1 MKNQKT
7 KNEKAKRKIGV
18 KLKAAL
24 LMLLVAVFSIS
35 GIICVNAATI
45 KDDGKYSL
53 VLQCNVM
60 SEGTIDGET
69 SKIVKFDVAD
79 GEDSVSI
86 AELTKGIVP
95 FDGEH
100 EFSHWSTDFSDTTK
114 ADDEIPIS
122 KFTSSGNVYLNDGTE
137 LEFNNGFRL
146 FGVFS
151 DKPLKGTGTY
161 YLNLD
166 AFGGTI
172 KDKSVYQITSKSDEF
187 KTVDLTKYEPERKG
201 CTFKGWDLNGKFV
214 NKITAANFADSDSV
228 TVTATYTANEG
239 FDDSKIHVT
248 LDANGGTIDGKESAK
263 YNYLGG
269 GNSGT
274 SMSLLPYVPTRSG
287 YTFNGWNSKKDGKGK
302 NCKYLY
308 WREWDKEN
316 WDNDRESE
324 FERDGLIT
332 EDSGYERY
340 LNLTLYATWTKD
352 ASSPDDTV
360 KVIESNDGIKG
371 SIEFADGIDSNY
383 KLVINNVDV
392 NKDLADKNVKFIAD
406 IKVLKDNEIVEI
418 SGTKMKIR
426 IALPEELKGYNTYSV
441 VYILNDEIK
450 ETIPATLQDGYIV
463 FETTHLSE
471 YGIIAT
477 NTNSTPGNSED
488 NSNKNADKK
497 TKAELDKSTSNA
509 TETKSTSPKTGSE
522 GMLILLLAILLISGG
537 TVTELLILSGKK
549 REKNRK

>member
-1 MKNQKT
+1 MKGKNQKV
-7 KNEKAKRKIGV
+7 KRKTGA
-18 KLKAAL
+18 KLKGAL
-24 LMLLVAVFSIS
+24 IMLLVAVFSIS
-35 GIICVNAATI
+35 GIVCVNAATI

-53 VLQCNVM
+53 VLLCSDM
-60 SEGTIDGET
+60 FGTIDGET
-69 SKIVKFDVAD
+69 SKIIKFDVAD

-100 EFSHWSTDFSDTTK
+100 EFSHWSTDFSDTSK

-122 KFTSSGNVYLNDGTE
+122 KFTCSGNVYLNDGTE
-137 LEFNNGFRL
+137 VEFNNGFRL
-146 FGVFS
+146 YGRFS
-151 DKPLKGTGTY
+151 EKPLKGTGTY

-187 KTVDLTKYEPERKG
+187 KTVDLSNYVPTRKG
-201 CTFKGWDLNGKFV
+201 CNFIGWDLNGKYV
-214 NKITAANFADSDSV
+214 NKITAADFADRDSV
-228 TVTATYTANEG
+228 TVIATYTTNEG

-248 LDANGGTIDGKESAK
+248 LDANGGTIDGKKSAK

-274 SMSLLPYVPTRSG
+274 SMSLLPYVPVRNG
-287 YTFNGWNSKKDGKGK
+287 YTFNGWNSKKDSSGK
-302 NCKYLY
+302 NYKYLY

-316 WDNDRESE
+316 WGNDDRESE

-352 ASSPDDTV
+352 ASTPDDTV

-371 SIEFADGIDSNY
+371 SIEFAEGVDSNY
-383 KLVINNVDV
+383 KLIINNVDV

-406 IKVLKDNEIVEI
+406 IKVLKDNEIVQI

-426 IALPEELKGYNTYSV
+426 IALPDELKGYDNYSV

-488 NSNKNADKK
+488 NSDKNGDKK
-497 TKAELDKSTSNA
+497 TKAKNGKSTSNA
-509 TETKSTSPKTGSE
+509 TDTKSTSPKTGNDD
-522 GMLILLLAILLISGG
+522 MLILLLAILLISGG

-549 REKNRK
+549 RKKSHK

>member
-1 MKNQKT
+1 MKGKKQKV
-7 KNEKAKRKIGV
+7 KRKTGA
-18 KLKAAL
+18 KLRGAL
-24 LMLLVAVFSIS
+24 IMLLVAVFSIS
-35 GIICVNAATI
+35 GIVCVNAATI

-53 VLQCNVM
+53 VLLCSDM
-60 SEGTIDGET
+60 FGTIDGET
-69 SKIVKFDVAD
+69 SKIIKFDVAD

-100 EFSHWSTDFSDTTK
+100 EFSHWSTDFSDTSK

-137 LEFNNGFRL
+137 VEFNNGFRL
-146 FGVFS
+146 YGRFS
-151 DKPLKGTGTY
+151 EKPLKGTGTY

-187 KTVDLTKYEPERKG
+187 KTVDLSNYVPTRKG
-201 CTFKGWDLNGKFV
+201 CNFIGWDLNGKYV
-214 NKITAANFADSDSV
+214 NKITAADFADRDSV
-228 TVTATYTANEG
+228 TVIATYTTNEG

-248 LDANGGTIDGKESAK
+248 LDANGGTIDGKKSAK

-274 SMSLLPYVPTRSG
+274 SMSLLPYVPVRNG
-287 YTFNGWNSKKDGKGK
+287 YTFNGWNSKKDSSGK
-302 NCKYLY
+302 NYKYLY

-316 WDNDRESE
+316 WGNDDRESE

-332 EDSGYERY
+332 EDGGYERY

-352 ASSPDDTV
+352 ASTPDDTV

-371 SIEFADGIDSNY
+371 SIEFAESVDSNY
-383 KLVINNVDV
+383 KLIINNVNV

-406 IKVLKDNEIVEI
+406 INVLKDNEIVQI

-441 VYILNDEIK
+441 VYILNNEIK

-488 NSNKNADKK
+488 NSDKSGDKK
-497 TKAELDKSTSNA
+497 TKAENDKSTSNA
-509 TETKSTSPKTGSE
+509 TDTKSTSPKTGSE

>member
-1 MKNQKT
+1 MKGKNQKV
-7 KNEKAKRKIGV
+7 KRKAV
-18 KLKAAL
+18 TKLRGAL
-24 LMLLVAVFSIS
+24 IMLLVAVFSIS

-69 SKIVKFDVAD
+69 SKIVRFDVAD

-100 EFSHWSTDFSDTTK
+100 EFSHWSTDFSDTSK

-122 KFTSSGNVYLNDGTE
+122 KFTSYGNVYLNDGTE
-137 LEFNNGFRL
+137 LEFKNGFSL
-146 FGVFS
+146 YGVFS
-151 DKPLKGTGTY
+151 EKPLKGTGTY

-172 KDKSVYQITSKSDEF
+172 EDKSVYQITSKSDEF
-187 KTVDLTKYEPERKG
+187 KTVDLSNYVPTRKG
-201 CTFKGWDLNGKFV
+201 CNFIGWDLNGKYV
-214 NKITAANFADSDSV
+214 NKITAADFADRDSV
-228 TVTATYTANEG
+228 TVIATYTTNEG

-248 LDANGGTIDGKESAK
+248 LDANGGTIDGKKSAK

-274 SMSLLPYVPTRSG
+274 SMSLLPYVPVRNG
-287 YTFNGWNSKKDGKGK
+287 YTFNGWNAKKDGSGK

-308 WREWDKEN
+308 WREWDKKN
-316 WDNDRESE
+316 WDNDDRESE

-352 ASSPDDTV
+352 ASTPDDTV

-371 SIEFADGIDSNY
+371 SIEFAEGVDSNY
-383 KLVINNVDV
+383 KLIINNVDV

-406 IKVLKDNEIVEI
+406 INVLKDNEIVQI

-441 VYILNDEIK
+441 VYILNNEIK

-471 YGIIAT
+471 YGIVATNT

-488 NSNKNADKK
+488 NSNKNGDKQ
-497 TKAELDKSTSNA
+497 TKADNDKSTSNA
-509 TETKSTSPKTGSE
+509 TDTKSTSPKTGNE
-522 GMLILLLAILLISGG
+522 GMFILLLAILLISGG

-549 REKNRK
+549 KEKSSK

>member
-1 MKNQKT
+1 MKGKNQKV
-7 KNEKAKRKIGV
+7 KRKTGG
-18 KLKAAL
+18 KLKGAL
-24 LMLLVAVFSIS
+24 IMLLVAVFSIS

-53 VLQCNVM
+53 VLQCNGM
-60 SEGTIDGET
+60 SFEGTIDGET
-69 SKIVKFDVAD
+69 SKIIKFDVAD
-79 GEDSVSI
+79 GEDTVSI

-100 EFSHWSTDFSDTTK
+100 EFSHWSTDFSDTSK

-122 KFTSSGNVYLNDGTE
+122 KFSRSGNVYLNNGTE
-137 LEFNNGFRL
+137 VEFNNGFFL
-146 FGVFS
+146 YGVFS

-187 KTVDLTKYEPERKG
+187 KTVDLTKYELERKG
-201 CTFKGWDLNGKFV
+201 CTFKGWDLNGKYV
-214 NKITAANFADSDSV
+214 NKITAADFADRDSV
-228 TVTATYTANEG
+228 TVTATYTTNEG

-248 LDANGGTIDGKESAK
+248 LDANGGTIDGKKSAK

-287 YTFNGWNSKKDGKGK
+287 YTFNGWNSKKDSSGK
-302 NCKYLY
+302 NYKYLY

-340 LNLTLYATWTKD
+340 LNLTLYATWTED
-352 ASSPDDTV
+352 ASTPDETV

-371 SIEFADGIDSNY
+371 SIEFAEGVDSTY
-383 KLVINNVDV
+383 KLIINNVDV

-406 IKVLKDNEIVEI
+406 INVLKDNDIVQI
-418 SGTKMKIR
+418 SGTKMKIK
-426 IALPEELKGYNTYSV
+426 IALPEELKGYDNYSV

-488 NSNKNADKK
+488 NSNKNGDKK
-497 TKAELDKSTSNA
+497 TKAENDKPTSNA
-509 TETKSTSPKTGSE
+509 TDTKSTSPKTGSE

>member
-1 MKNQKT
+1 MKDKNQKV
-7 KNEKAKRKIGV
+7 KRKTGA
-18 KLKAAL
+18 KLKGAL
-24 LMLLVAVFSIS
+24 VMLLVAVFSIS

-53 VLQCNVM
+53 VLQCSGM

-69 SKIVKFDVAD
+69 SKIIKFDVAD

-100 EFSHWSTDFSDTTK
+100 EFSHWSTDFSDTSK
-114 ADDEIPIS
+114 ADDEISIS
-122 KFTSSGNVYLNDGTE
+122 NFNSSGNVYLNDGTE
-137 LEFNNGFRL
+137 VEYNNGFQIY
-146 FGVFS
+146 GVFS

-166 AFGGTI
+166 AFGGTV
-172 KDKSVYQITSKSDEF
+172 KDKSVYQITSKSNEF

-201 CTFKGWDLNGKFV
+201 CTFKGWDLNGKYV
-214 NKITAANFADSDSV
+214 NTITAAEFAKKDSV
-228 TVTATYTANEG
+228 TVTATYVSNT
-239 FDDSKIHVT
+239 FDDNYISVT
-248 LDANGGTIDGKESAK
+248 LNANCGTIEGKESAK

-274 SMSLLPYVPTRSG
+274 SMSLLPYVPTRNG
-287 YTFNGWNSKKDGKGK
+287 YTFNGWNSKKDGTGK
-302 NCKYLY
+302 NYKYLY
-308 WREWDKEN
+308 WREWDKN
-316 WDNDRESE
+316 RDSE

-332 EDSGYERY
+332 EDGGYERY
-340 LNLTLYATWTKD
+340 HNRTLYATWTKD
-352 ASSPDDTV
+352 ASTPDDTV
-360 KVIESNDGIKG
+360 KVIESSDGIKG
-371 SIEFADGIDSNY
+371 SIEFADGIDSNC
-383 KLVINNVDV
+383 KLIINNVDV

-406 IKVLKDNEIVEI
+406 INVLKGNEIVHI

-426 IALPEELKGYNTYSV
+426 IALPEKLKGYNTYSV

-488 NSNKNADKK
+488 KSNKNADKK
-497 TKAELDKSTSNA
+497 TKAENDKSTSNA
-509 TETKSTSPKTGSE
+509 TGTKSTSPKTGSE

-549 REKNRK
+549 RVKNRK

>member
-1 MKNQKT
+1 MKGKNQKV
-7 KNEKAKRKIGV
+7 KRKTGA
-18 KLKAAL
+18 KLKGAL
-24 LMLLVAVFSIS
+24 IMLLVAVFSIS

-53 VLQCNVM
+53 VLECNAM

-69 SKIVKFDVAD
+69 SKIIKFDVAD

-100 EFSHWSTDFSDTTK
+100 EFSHWSTDFSDTSK

-122 KFTSSGNVYLNDGTE
+122 KFSRSGNVYLNNGTE
-137 LEFNNGFRL
+137 VEFNNGFRL

-166 AFGGTI
+166 AFGGTV

-187 KTVDLTKYEPERKG
+187 KTVDLTKYELERKG
-201 CTFKGWDLNGKFV
+201 CTFKGWDLNGKYV
-214 NKITAANFADSDSV
+214 NKITAADFADRDSV
-228 TVTATYTANEG
+228 TVTATYTTNEG

-248 LDANGGTIDGKESAK
+248 LDANGGTIDGKKSAK

-274 SMSLLPYVPTRSG
+274 SMSLLPYVPVRNG
-287 YTFNGWNSKKDGKGK
+287 YTFNGWNAKKDGSGK
-302 NCKYLY
+302 NYKYLY

-340 LNLTLYATWTKD
+340 LNLTLYATWTED
-352 ASSPDDTV
+352 ASTPDDTV

-371 SIEFADGIDSNY
+371 SIEFADGIDSTY
-383 KLVINNVDV
+383 KLIINNVNV

-441 VYILNDEIK
+441 VYILNNEIK

-488 NSNKNADKK
+488 NSNKNGDKK
-497 TKAELDKSTSNA
+497 TKAENDKSTSNA
-509 TETKSTSPKTGSE
+509 TDTKSTSPKTGNE
-522 GMLILLLAILLISGG
+522 DMLILLLAILLISGG

>member
-1 MKNQKT
+1 MKGKNQKV
-7 KNEKAKRKIGV
+7 KRKTGA
-18 KLKAAL
+18 KLKGAL
-24 LMLLVAVFSIS
+24 IMLLVAVFSIS

-53 VLQCNVM
+53 VLQC
-60 SEGTIDGET
+60 SGISGGTIDGEA
-69 SKIVKFDVAD
+69 SKIIKFDVAD

-100 EFSHWSTDFSDTTK
+100 EFSHWSTDFSDTSK

-122 KFTSSGNVYLNDGTE
+122 NFNSSGNVYLNDSTE
-137 LEFNNGFRL
+137 VEFNNGFFL
-146 FGVFS
+146 YGVFS

-166 AFGGTI
+166 AFGGTV
-172 KDKSVYQITSKSDEF
+172 KDKSVYQITSKSNEF

-201 CTFKGWDLNGKFV
+201 CTFKGWDLNGKYV
-214 NKITAANFADSDSV
+214 SSITAAEFAKKDSV
-228 TVTATYTANEG
+228 TVTATYVSNT
-239 FDDSKIHVT
+239 FDENYISVT
-248 LDANGGTIDGKESAK
+248 LNANGGTIEGKESAK

-287 YTFNGWNSKKDGKGK
+287 YTFNGWNSKKDSSGK
-302 NCKYLY
+302 NYKYLY
-308 WREWDKEN
+308 WREWDKN
-316 WDNDRESE
+316 RDSE

-332 EDSGYERY
+332 EDGGYERY
-340 LNLTLYATWTKD
+340 HNLTLYATWTKD
-352 ASSPDDTV
+352 ASTPDDTV

-371 SIEFADGIDSNY
+371 SIEFAYGIDSNC
-383 KLVINNVDV
+383 KLIINNVDV
-392 NKDLADKNVKFIAD
+392 NKNLADKNVKFIAD
-406 IKVLKDNEIVEI
+406 INVLKDNEIVQI
-418 SGTKMKIR
+418 NGTKMKIR
-426 IALPEELKGYNTYSV
+426 IALPEELKGYDNYSI

-477 NTNSTPGNSED
+477 NTNSTPGNLED
-488 NSNKNADKK
+488 NSNKNGDKK
-497 TKAELDKSTSNA
+497 TKADNDKSTSNA
-509 TETKSTSPKTGSE
+509 TDTKSTSPKTGNES
-522 GMLILLLAILLISGG
+522 MFILMLAILLISGG

>member
-1 MKNQKT
+1 MKDKNQKV
-7 KNEKAKRKIGV
+7 KRKTGA
-18 KLKAAL
+18 KLKGAL
-24 LMLLVAVFSIS
+24 VMLLVAVFSIS

-53 VLQCNVM
+53 VLQCGGM

-69 SKIVKFDVAD
+69 SKIIKFDVAD

-100 EFSHWSTDFSDTTK
+100 EFSHWSTDFSGTSK

-122 KFTSSGNVYLNDGTE
+122 KFSWSGNVYLNDGTE
-137 LEFNNGFRL
+137 VEYNNGFQIY
-146 FGVFS
+146 GVFS
-151 DKPLKGTGTY
+151 DKPLKGTDTY

-166 AFGGTI
+166 AFGGTV
-172 KDKSVYQITSKSDEF
+172 KDKSVYQITSKSNEF

-201 CTFKGWDLNGKFV
+201 CTFKGWDLNGKYV
-214 NKITAANFADSDSV
+214 NTITAAEFAKKDSV
-228 TVTATYTANEG
+228 TVTATYVSNT
-239 FDDSKIHVT
+239 FDEKYISVI
-248 LDANGGTIDGKESAK
+248 LNANGGTIEGKESAK

-274 SMSLLPYVPTRSG
+274 SMSLLPYVPTRNG

-308 WREWDKEN
+308 WREWDKER
-316 WDNDRESE
+316 DSE

-332 EDSGYERY
+332 EDGGYERY
-340 LNLTLYATWTKD
+340 HNLTLYATWTKD
-352 ASSPDDTV
+352 ASTPDDTV
-360 KVIESNDGIKG
+360 KVIESSDGIKG
-371 SIEFADGIDSNY
+371 SIEFADGIDSNC
-383 KLVINNVDV
+383 KLIINNVDV

-406 IKVLKDNEIVEI
+406 INVLKDNEIVQI

-477 NTNSTPGNSED
+477 NTNSTPGNSKD

-497 TKAELDKSTSNA
+497 TKAENDKSTSKA
-509 TETKSTSPKTGSE
+509 TGTKSTSPKTGSE
-522 GMLILLLAILLISGG
+522 GMLILLFAILLISGG

-549 REKNRK
+549 RVKNRK

>member
-1 MKNQKT
+1 MKGKNQKV
-7 KNEKAKRKIGV
+7 KRKTGA
-18 KLKAAL
+18 KLKGAL
-24 LMLLVAVFSIS
+24 IMLLVAVFSIS
-35 GIICVNAATI
+35 GIVCVNAATI

-53 VLQCNVM
+53 VLLCSDM
-60 SEGTIDGET
+60 FGTIDGEA
-69 SKIVKFDVAD
+69 SKIIKFDVAD

-100 EFSHWSTDFSDTTK
+100 EFSHWSTDFSDTSK

-122 KFTSSGNVYLNDGTE
+122 KFTCSGNVYLNDGTE
-137 LEFNNGFRL
+137 VEFNNGFRL
-146 FGVFS
+146 YGRFS
-151 DKPLKGTGTY
+151 EKPLKGTGTY

-187 KTVDLTKYEPERKG
+187 KTVDLSNYVPTRKG
-201 CTFKGWDLNGKFV
+201 CNFIGWDLNGKYV
-214 NKITAANFADSDSV
+214 NKITAADFADRDSV
-228 TVTATYTANEG
+228 TVIATYTTNEG

-248 LDANGGTIDGKESAK
+248 LDANGGTIDGKKSAK

-274 SMSLLPYVPTRSG
+274 SMSLLPYVPVRNG
-287 YTFNGWNSKKDGKGK
+287 YTFNGWNSKKDSSGK

-316 WDNDRESE
+316 WGNDDRESE

-352 ASSPDDTV
+352 ASTPDDTV

-371 SIEFADGIDSNY
+371 SIEFAEGIDSTY
-383 KLVINNVDV
+383 KLIINNVDV

-406 IKVLKDNEIVEI
+406 INVLKDNDIVQI

-426 IALPEELKGYNTYSV
+426 IALPEELKGYDNYNI
-441 VYILNDEIK
+441 VYILNNEIK
-450 ETIPATLQDGYIV
+450 ETIPATLQNGYIV

-471 YGIIAT
+471 YGIVAT

-488 NSNKNADKK
+488 NSNKNGNKK
-497 TKAELDKSTSNA
+497 TKAENGKSTSNA
-509 TETKSTSPKTGSE
+509 TETKSTSPKTGSD

>member
-1 MKNQKT
+1 MKGKNQKV
-7 KNEKAKRKIGV
+7 KRKTGA
-18 KLKAAL
+18 KLKGAL
-24 LMLLVAVFSIS
+24 IMLLVAVFSIS

-53 VLQCNVM
+53 VLQCGGW
-60 SEGTIDGET
+60 SEEGTIDGET

-100 EFSHWSTDFSDTTK
+100 EFSHWSTDFSDTSK

-137 LEFNNGFRL
+137 VEFNNGFRL
-146 FGVFS
+146 YGRFS
-151 DKPLKGTGTY
+151 EKPLKGTGTY

-187 KTVDLTKYEPERKG
+187 KTVDLSNYVPTRKG
-201 CTFKGWDLNGKFV
+201 CNFIGWDLNGKYV
-214 NKITAANFADSDSV
+214 NKITAADFADRDSV
-228 TVTATYTANEG
+228 TVIATYTTNEG

-287 YTFNGWNSKKDGKGK
+287 YTFNGWNSKKDSSGK
-302 NCKYLY
+302 NYKYLY

-316 WDNDRESE
+316 WGNDDRESE

-340 LNLTLYATWTKD
+340 RNLTLYASWTKD
-352 ASSPDDTV
+352 ASTPDDTV

-371 SIEFADGIDSNY
+371 SIEFAEGVDSNY
-383 KLVINNVDV
+383 KLIINNIDV

-406 IKVLKDNEIVEI
+406 INVLKDNEIVQI

-441 VYILNDEIK
+441 VYILNNEIK

-471 YGIIAT
+471 YGIVAT
-477 NTNSTPGNSED
+477 NTNLTPGNSED
-488 NSNKNADKK
+488 NSNKNGGKQ
-497 TKAELDKSTSNA
+497 TKAENDKSNSNA
-509 TETKSTSPKTGSE
+509 TDTKSTSPKTGSE
-522 GMLILLLAILLISGG
+522 GMFILLLAILLISGG

-549 REKNRK
+549 KEKNSK

>member
-1 MKNQKT
+1 MKGKKQKV
-7 KNEKAKRKIGV
+7 KRKTGA
-18 KLKAAL
+18 KLRGAL
-24 LMLLVAVFSIS
+24 IMLLVAVFSIS
-35 GIICVNAATI
+35 GIVCVNAATI

-53 VLQCNVM
+53 VLLCSDM
-60 SEGTIDGET
+60 FGTIDGET
-69 SKIVKFDVAD
+69 SKIIKFDVAD

-100 EFSHWSTDFSDTTK
+100 EFSHWSTDFSDTSK

-122 KFTSSGNVYLNDGTE
+122 KFTCSGNVYLNDGTE
-137 LEFNNGFRL
+137 VEFNNGFRL
-146 FGVFS
+146 YGRFS
-151 DKPLKGTGTY
+151 EKPLKGTGTY

-187 KTVDLTKYEPERKG
+187 KTVDLSNYVPTRKG
-201 CTFKGWDLNGKFV
+201 CNFIGWDLNGKYV
-214 NKITAANFADSDSV
+214 NKITAADFADRDSV
-228 TVTATYTANEG
+228 TVIATYTTNEG

-248 LDANGGTIDGKESAK
+248 LDANGGTIDGKKSAK

-274 SMSLLPYVPTRSG
+274 SMSLLPYVPVRNG
-287 YTFNGWNSKKDGKGK
+287 YTFNGWNSKKDSSGK
-302 NCKYLY
+302 NYKYLY

-316 WDNDRESE
+316 WGNDDRESE

-352 ASSPDDTV
+352 ASTPDDTV

-371 SIEFADGIDSNY
+371 SIEFADGIDSNC
-383 KLVINNVDV
+383 KLIINNVNV

-406 IKVLKDNEIVEI
+406 INVLKDNEIVQI
-418 SGTKMKIR
+418 NGTKMKIR
-426 IALPEELKGYNTYSV
+426 IALPEELKGYDNYSV

-488 NSNKNADKK
+488 NSNKNGNKK
-497 TKAELDKSTSNA
+497 TKAENGKSTSNA

>member
-1 MKNQKT
+1 MKGKNQKV
-7 KNEKAKRKIGV
+7 KRKTGA
-18 KLKAAL
+18 KLRGAL
-24 LMLLVAVFSIS
+24 IMLLVAVFSIS

-53 VLQCNVM
+53 VLQCGGI
-60 SEGTIDGET
+60 SGGTIDGET
-69 SKIVKFDVAD
+69 SKIIKFDVAD

-172 KDKSVYQITSKSDEF
+172 EDKSVYQIKSKSDEF

-214 NKITAANFADSDSV
+214 NKITAADFTDSDSV
-228 TVTATYTANEG
+228 TVTATYVSNI
-239 FDDSKIHVT
+239 FYDDEMSVT
-248 LDANGGTIDGKESAK
+248 LNANGGTINGEKSAQ

-274 SMSLLPYVPTRSG
+274 SMSLLPYVPVRNG
-287 YTFNGWNSKKDGKGK
+287 YTFNGWNAKKDGSGK
-302 NCKYLY
+302 NYKYLY
-308 WREWDKEN
+308 WREWDK
-316 WDNDRESE
+316 DRESE

-332 EDSGYERY
+332 NDNGYERY
-340 LNLTLYATWTKD
+340 RNLTLYATWTKD
-352 ASSPDDTV
+352 ASTPDDTV

-371 SIEFADGIDSNY
+371 SIEFADGIDSTY
-383 KLVINNVDV
+383 KLIINNVDV

-406 IKVLKDNEIVEI
+406 IKVLKDNEIVQI
-418 SGTKMKIR
+418 NGTKMKIR
-426 IALPEELKGYNTYSV
+426 IALPEELKGYDNYSV

-488 NSNKNADKK
+488 NSNKNDDKK
-497 TKAELDKSTSNA
+497 TKAENDKSTSNA
-509 TETKSTSPKTGSE
+509 TDTKSTSPKTGSE

>member
-1 MKNQKT
+1 MKGKNQKV
-7 KNEKAKRKIGV
+7 KRKTGA
-18 KLKAAL
+18 KLKGAL
-24 LMLLVAVFSIS
+24 IMLLVAVFSIS

-45 KDDGKYSL
+45 KNDGKYSL
-53 VLQCNVM
+53 VLQCGGI

-69 SKIVKFDVAD
+69 SKIIKFDVAD

-100 EFSHWSTDFSDTTK
+100 EFSHWSTDFSGTSK

-122 KFTSSGNVYLNDGTE
+122 KFNSSGNVYLNDGTE
-137 LEFNNGFRL
+137 VEFNNGFSL
-146 FGVFS
+146 YGVFS

-166 AFGGTI
+166 AFGGTV
-172 KDKSVYQITSKSDEF
+172 KDKSVYQITSKSNEF
-187 KTVDLTKYEPERKG
+187 KTVDLTKYEPKRKG
-201 CTFKGWDLNGKFV
+201 CTFKGWDLNGKYV
-214 NKITAANFADSDSV
+214 NTITAAEFAKKDSV
-228 TVTATYTANEG
+228 TVTATYVSNT
-239 FDDSKIHVT
+239 FDEKYISVI
-248 LDANGGTIDGKESAK
+248 LNANGGTIEGKESAK

-274 SMSLLPYVPTRSG
+274 SMSLLPYVPTRNG

-308 WREWDKEN
+308 WREWDKER
-316 WDNDRESE
+316 DSE

-332 EDSGYERY
+332 EDGGYERY
-340 LNLTLYATWTKD
+340 HNLTLYATWTKD
-352 ASSPDDTV
+352 ASTPDDTV
-360 KVIESNDGIKG
+360 KVIESNDGIKE
-371 SIEFADGIDSNY
+371 SIEFADGIDSNC
-383 KLVINNVDV
+383 KLIINNVDV

-406 IKVLKDNEIVEI
+406 INVLKDNEIVHI
-418 SGTKMKIR
+418 SGTKMKIK

-497 TKAELDKSTSNA
+497 TKAKNDKSTSNA
-509 TETKSTSPKTGSE
+509 TGTKSTSPKTGSE
-522 GMLILLLAILLISGG
+522 GMLILLFAILLISGG

-549 REKNRK
+549 RVKNRK

>member
-1 MKNQKT
+1 MKGKNQKV
-7 KNEKAKRKIGV
+7 KRKTGA
-18 KLKAAL
+18 KLKGAL
-24 LMLLVAVFSIS
+24 IMLLVAVFSIS

-53 VLQCNVM
+53 VLQCNGM
-60 SEGTIDGET
+60 SFEGTIDGET

-100 EFSHWSTDFSDTTK
+100 EFSHWSTDFSDTSK
-114 ADDEIPIS
+114 ADDKIPIS

-137 LEFNNGFRL
+137 VEFNNGFQL
-146 FGVFS
+146 YGVFS

-166 AFGGTI
+166 AFGGTV
-172 KDKSVYQITSKSDEF
+172 KDKSVYQITSKSNEF

-201 CTFKGWDLNGKFV
+201 CTFKGWDLNGKYV
-214 NKITAANFADSDSV
+214 NSITAAEFAEKDSV
-228 TVTATYTANEG
+228 TVTATYVSNTFNENYI
-239 FDDSKIHVT
+239 SVT
-248 LDANGGTIDGKESAK
+248 LNANGGTIDGKESAK

-308 WREWDKEN
+308 WREWDKER
-316 WDNDRESE
+316 DSK

-332 EDSGYERY
+332 EDGGYERY
-340 LNLTLYATWTKD
+340 HNLTLYATWTKD
-352 ASSPDDTV
+352 ASTPDDTV

-371 SIEFADGIDSNY
+371 SIEFADGIDSTY
-383 KLVINNVDV
+383 KLIINNVDV

-441 VYILNDEIK
+441 VYILNNEIK
-450 ETIPATLQDGYIV
+450 ETIPATLQNGYIV

-497 TKAELDKSTSNA
+497 TKAENDKSTSNA
-509 TETKSTSPKTGSE
+509 TDTKSTSPKTGSE

-549 REKNRK
+549 REKSRK

>member
-1 MKNQKT
+1 MKGKNQKV
-7 KNEKAKRKIGV
+7 KRKAV
-18 KLKAAL
+18 TKLRGAL
-24 LMLLVAVFSIS
+24 IMLLVAVFSIS

-53 VLQCNVM
+53 VLQCNAM

-69 SKIVKFDVAD
+69 AKIIKFDVAD

-100 EFSHWSTDFSDTTK
+100 EFSHWSTDFSGTSK

-122 KFTSSGNVYLNDGTE
+122 KFTSYGNVYLNDGTE
-137 LEFNNGFRL
+137 LEFKNGFSL
-146 FGVFS
+146 YGVFS

-172 KDKSVYQITSKSDEF
+172 KDKSVYQITSKSSEF
-187 KTVDLTKYEPERKG
+187 KTVDLSNYVPTRKG
-201 CTFKGWDLNGKFV
+201 CNFIGWDLNGKYV
-214 NKITAANFADSDSV
+214 NKITAADFADRDSV
-228 TVTATYTANEG
+228 TVIATYTTNEG

-248 LDANGGTIDGKESAK
+248 LDANGGTIDGKKSAK

-274 SMSLLPYVPTRSG
+274 SMSLLPYVPVRNG
-287 YTFNGWNSKKDGKGK
+287 YTFNGWNAKKDGSGK

-308 WREWDKEN
+308 WREWDKKN
-316 WDNDRESE
+316 WDNDDRESE

-332 EDSGYERY
+332 EDGGYERY

-352 ASSPDDTV
+352 ASTPDDTV

-371 SIEFADGIDSNY
+371 SIEFAEGVDSNY
-383 KLVINNVDV
+383 KLIINNVDV

-406 IKVLKDNEIVEI
+406 INVLKDNEIVQI

-441 VYILNDEIK
+441 VYILNNEIK

-471 YGIIAT
+471 YGIVAT
-477 NTNSTPGNSED
+477 NTDLTPGNSED
-488 NSNKNADKK
+488 NSNKNGDKQ
-497 TKAELDKSTSNA
+497 TKADNDKSTSNA
-509 TETKSTSPKTGSE
+509 TETKSTSPKTGNES
-522 GMLILLLAILLISGG
+522 MFILLLAILLISGG

-549 REKNRK
+549 KEKNSK

>member
-1 MKNQKT
+1 MKGKNQKV
-7 KNEKAKRKIGV
+7 KRKAV
-18 KLKAAL
+18 TKLRGAL
-24 LMLLVAVFSIS
+24 IMLLVAVFSIS

-69 SKIVKFDVAD
+69 AKIVKFDVAD

-100 EFSHWSTDFSDTTK
+100 EFSHWSTDFSDTSK

-122 KFTSSGNVYLNDGTE
+122 KFTSYGNVYLNDGTE
-137 LEFNNGFRL
+137 LEFKNGFSL
-146 FGVFS
+146 YGVFS

-187 KTVDLTKYEPERKG
+187 KTVDLSNYVPTRKG
-201 CTFKGWDLNGKFV
+201 CNFIGWDLNGKYV
-214 NKITAANFADSDSV
+214 NKITAADFADRDSV
-228 TVTATYTANEG
+228 TVTATYTTNEG

-248 LDANGGTIDGKESAK
+248 LDANGGTIDGKKSAK

-274 SMSLLPYVPTRSG
+274 SMSLLPYVPVRNG
-287 YTFNGWNSKKDGKGK
+287 YTFNGWNAKKDGSGK

-308 WREWDKEN
+308 WREWDKKN
-316 WDNDRESE
+316 WDNDDRESE

-352 ASSPDDTV
+352 ASTPDDTV

-371 SIEFADGIDSNY
+371 SIEFAEGVDSNY
-383 KLVINNVDV
+383 KLIINNVDV

-418 SGTKMKIR
+418 NGTKMKIR

-441 VYILNDEIK
+441 VYILNNEIK

-471 YGIIAT
+471 YGIVAT
-477 NTNSTPGNSED
+477 NTNLTPGNSED
-488 NSNKNADKK
+488 NSNKNGDKQ
-497 TKAELDKSTSNA
+497 TKADNGKSTSNA
-509 TETKSTSPKTGSE
+509 TDTKSTSPKTGNES
-522 GMLILLLAILLISGG
+522 MFILLLAILLISGG

-549 REKNRK
+549 REKSRK

>member
-1 MKNQKT
+1 MKGKKQKV
-7 KNEKAKRKIGV
+7 KRKTGA
-18 KLKAAL
+18 KLRGAL
-24 LMLLVAVFSIS
+24 IMLLVAVFSIS
-35 GIICVNAATI
+35 GIICVNAATV

-53 VLQCNVM
+53 VLQCNGM

-100 EFSHWSTDFSDTTK
+100 EFSHWSIHFSDTSK

-137 LEFNNGFRL
+137 LEFNNGYRIY
-146 FGVFS
+146 GVFS

-187 KTVDLTKYEPERKG
+187 KTVDLTKYEPERKD
-201 CTFKGWDLNGKFV
+201 CTFKGWDLNGKYV
-214 NKITAANFADSDSV
+214 NKITAADFADRDSV
-228 TVTATYTANEG
+228 TVTATYTTNEG
-239 FDDSKIHVT
+239 FDDSQIHVT
-248 LDANGGTIDGKESAK
+248 LDANGGTIDGKKSAK

-287 YTFNGWNSKKDGKGK
+287 YTFNGWNAKKDGSGK
-302 NCKYLY
+302 NYKYLY
-308 WREWDKEN
+308 WREWDKN
-316 WDNDRESE
+316 RESE

-332 EDSGYERY
+332 EGSGYERY
-340 LNLTLYATWTKD
+340 RNLTLYATWTKD
-352 ASSPDDTV
+352 ASTPDDTV

-371 SIEFADGIDSNY
+371 SIEFAEGVDSNY
-383 KLVINNVDV
+383 KLIINNVDV

-406 IKVLKDNEIVEI
+406 INVLKDNEIVQI

-441 VYILNDEIK
+441 VYILNNEIK

-471 YGIIAT
+471 YGIVAT

-488 NSNKNADKK
+488 NSNKNGDKQ
-497 TKAELDKSTSNA
+497 TKADNDKSISNA
-509 TETKSTSPKTGSE
+509 TDTKSTSPKTGNES
-522 GMLILLLAILLISGG
+522 MFILLLAILLISGG

-549 REKNRK
+549 KEKNSK

>member
-1 MKNQKT
+1 MKGKKQKV
-7 KNEKAKRKIGV
+7 KRKTGA
-18 KLKAAL
+18 KLRGAL
-24 LMLLVAVFSIS
+24 IMLLVAVFSIS
-35 GIICVNAATI
+35 GIVCVNAATI

-53 VLQCNVM
+53 VLLCSDM
-60 SEGTIDGET
+60 FGTIDGET
-69 SKIVKFDVAD
+69 SKIIKFDVAD

-100 EFSHWSTDFSDTTK
+100 EFSHWSTDFSDTSK

-137 LEFNNGFRL
+137 VEFNNGFRL
-146 FGVFS
+146 YGRFS
-151 DKPLKGTGTY
+151 EKPLKGTGTY

-187 KTVDLTKYEPERKG
+187 KTVDLSNYVPTRKG
-201 CTFKGWDLNGKFV
+201 CNFIGWDLNGKYV
-214 NKITAANFADSDSV
+214 NKITAADFADRDSV
-228 TVTATYTANEG
+228 TVIATYTTNEG

-248 LDANGGTIDGKESAK
+248 LDANGGTIDGKKSAK

-274 SMSLLPYVPTRSG
+274 SMSLLPYVPVRNG
-287 YTFNGWNSKKDGKGK
+287 YTFNGWNSKKDSSGK
-302 NCKYLY
+302 NYKYLY

-316 WDNDRESE
+316 WGNDDRESE

-332 EDSGYERY
+332 EDGGYERY

-352 ASSPDDTV
+352 ASTPDDTV

-371 SIEFADGIDSNY
+371 SIEFAESVDSNY
-383 KLVINNVDV
+383 KLIINNVDV

-406 IKVLKDNEIVEI
+406 IKVLKDNEIVQI

-426 IALPEELKGYNTYSV
+426 IALPEELKGYDNYSV
-441 VYILNDEIK
+441 VYILNNEIK

-477 NTNSTPGNSED
+477 NTNSTPGNLED
-488 NSNKNADKK
+488 NSNKNGGKQ
-497 TKAELDKSTSNA
+497 TKADNDKSTSNA
-509 TETKSTSPKTGSE
+509 TDTKSTSPKTGSE

-549 REKNRK
+549 RGKNRK

>member
-1 MKNQKT
+1 MKGKKQKV
-7 KNEKAKRKIGV
+7 KRKTGA
-18 KLKAAL
+18 KLRGAL
-24 LMLLVAVFSIS
+24 IMLLVAVFSIS
-35 GIICVNAATI
+35 GIVCVNAATI

-53 VLQCNVM
+53 VLLCSDM
-60 SEGTIDGET
+60 FGTIDGET

-100 EFSHWSTDFSDTTK
+100 EFSHWSTDFSDTSK

-137 LEFNNGFRL
+137 VEFNNGFRL
-146 FGVFS
+146 YGRFS
-151 DKPLKGTGTY
+151 EKPLKGTGTY

-187 KTVDLTKYEPERKG
+187 KTVDLSNYVPTRKG
-201 CTFKGWDLNGKFV
+201 CNFIGWDLNGKYV
-214 NKITAANFADSDSV
+214 NKITAADFADRDSV
-228 TVTATYTANEG
+228 TVIATYTTNEG

-248 LDANGGTIDGKESAK
+248 LDANGGTIDGKKSAK

-274 SMSLLPYVPTRSG
+274 SMSLLPYVPVRNG
-287 YTFNGWNSKKDGKGK
+287 YTFNGWNSKKDSSGK
-302 NCKYLY
+302 NYKYLY

-316 WDNDRESE
+316 WGNDDRESE

-332 EDSGYERY
+332 EDGGYERY

-352 ASSPDDTV
+352 ASTPDDTV

-371 SIEFADGIDSNY
+371 SIEFAEGVDSNY
-383 KLVINNVDV
+383 KLIINNVDV

-406 IKVLKDNEIVEI
+406 INVLKDNDIVQI

-426 IALPEELKGYNTYSV
+426 IALPDELKGYDNYSV

-497 TKAELDKSTSNA
+497 TKAKNDKSTSNA
-509 TETKSTSPKTGSE
+509 TDTKSTSPKTGNDD
-522 GMLILLLAILLISGG
+522 MLILLLAILLISGG

-549 REKNRK
+549 RGKNRK

>member
-1 MKNQKT
+1 MKGKNQKV
-7 KNEKAKRKIGV
+7 KRKAV
-18 KLKAAL
+18 TKLRGAL
-24 LMLLVAVFSIS
+24 IMLLVAVFSIS

-53 VLQCNVM
+53 VLECNAM
-60 SEGTIDGET
+60 SEGTIDGDT
-69 SKIVKFDVAD
+69 AKIVKFDVAD

-100 EFSHWSTDFSDTTK
+100 EFSHWSTDFSDTSK

-122 KFTSSGNVYLNDGTE
+122 NFTSSGNLYLNDGTE
-137 LEFNNGFRL
+137 VKFNNGFFL
-146 FGVFS
+146 YGVFS

-166 AFGGTI
+166 AFGGTV
-172 KDKSVYQITSKSDEF
+172 KDKSVYQITSKSNEF

-201 CTFKGWDLNGKFV
+201 CTFKGWDLNGKYV
-214 NKITAANFADSDSV
+214 NKITAADFADRDSV
-228 TVTATYTANEG
+228 TVIATYTTNEG

-248 LDANGGTIDGKESAK
+248 LDANGGTIDGKKSAK

-274 SMSLLPYVPTRSG
+274 SMSLLPYVPVRNG
-287 YTFNGWNSKKDGKGK
+287 YTFNGWNAKKDGSSK

-316 WDNDRESE
+316 WGNDRESE

-352 ASSPDDTV
+352 ASTPDDTV

-371 SIEFADGIDSNY
+371 SIEFAEGVDSNY
-383 KLVINNVDV
+383 KLIINNVDV

-406 IKVLKDNEIVEI
+406 INVLKDNEIVQI

-441 VYILNDEIK
+441 VYILNNEIK

-471 YGIIAT
+471 YGIVAT

-488 NSNKNADKK
+488 NSNKNGDKQ
-497 TKAELDKSTSNA
+497 TKADNDKSTSNP
-509 TETKSTSPKTGSE
+509 TDTKSTSPKTGNE
-522 GMLILLLAILLISGG
+522 GMFILLLAILLISGG

-549 REKNRK
+549 KEKNSK

>member
-1 MKNQKT
+1 MKGKNQKV
-7 KNEKAKRKIGV
+7 KRKTGA
-18 KLKAAL
+18 KLKGAL
-24 LMLLVAVFSIS
+24 IMLLVAVFSIS
-35 GIICVNAATI
+35 GIVCVNAATI

-53 VLQCNVM
+53 VLLCSDM
-60 SEGTIDGET
+60 FGTIDGET
-69 SKIVKFDVAD
+69 TKIIKFDVAD

-100 EFSHWSTDFSDTTK
+100 EFSHWSTDFSDTSK

-122 KFTSSGNVYLNDGTE
+122 KFTCSGNVYLNDGTE
-137 LEFNNGFRL
+137 VEFNNGFRL
-146 FGVFS
+146 YGRFS
-151 DKPLKGTGTY
+151 EKPLKGTGTY

-187 KTVDLTKYEPERKG
+187 KTVDLSNYVPTRKG
-201 CTFKGWDLNGKFV
+201 CNFIGWDLNGKYV
-214 NKITAANFADSDSV
+214 NKITAADFADRDSV
-228 TVTATYTANEG
+228 TVIATYTTNEG

-248 LDANGGTIDGKESAK
+248 LDANGGTIDGKKSAK

-274 SMSLLPYVPTRSG
+274 SMSLLPYVPVRNG
-287 YTFNGWNSKKDGKGK
+287 YTFNGWNSKKDSSGK
-302 NCKYLY
+302 NYKYLY

-316 WDNDRESE
+316 WGNDDRESE

-352 ASSPDDTV
+352 ASTPDDTV

-371 SIEFADGIDSNY
+371 SIEFAEGVDSNY
-383 KLVINNVDV
+383 KLIINNVDV

-406 IKVLKDNEIVEI
+406 INVLKDNEIVQI

-471 YGIIAT
+471 YGIVAT

-488 NSNKNADKK
+488 NSNKNGNKK
-497 TKAELDKSTSNA
+497 TKAENGKSTSNA
-509 TETKSTSPKTGSE
+509 TETKSTSPKTGSD

-537 TVTELLILSGKK
+537 TVTELLILSGKR

>member
-1 MKNQKT
+1 MKG
-7 KNEKAKRKIGV
+7 KNKKVKRKTGA
-18 KLKAAL
+18 KLKGAL
-24 LMLLVAVFSIS
+24 IMLLVAVFSIS

-53 VLQCNVM
+53 VLQCGGI

-69 SKIVKFDVAD
+69 SKIIKFDVAD

-100 EFSHWSTDFSDTTK
+100 EFSHWSTDFSDTSK

-122 KFTSSGNVYLNDGTE
+122 KFNSSGNVYLNDGTE
-137 LEFNNGFRL
+137 VEFNNGFSL
-146 FGVFS
+146 YGVFS

-166 AFGGTI
+166 AFGGTV
-172 KDKSVYQITSKSDEF
+172 KDKSVYQITSKSNEF

-201 CTFKGWDLNGKFV
+201 CTFKGWDLNGKYV
-214 NKITAANFADSDSV
+214 SSITAAEFAEKDSV
-228 TVTATYTANEG
+228 TVTATYVSNT
-239 FDDSKIHVT
+239 FDEKYISVI
-248 LDANGGTIDGKESAK
+248 LNANGGTIEGKESAK

-274 SMSLLPYVPTRSG
+274 TMSLLPYVPTRNG

-308 WREWDKEN
+308 WREWDK
-316 WDNDRESE
+316 DRNSE

-332 EDSGYERY
+332 EDGGYERY
-340 LNLTLYATWTKD
+340 HNLTLYATWTKD
-352 ASSPDDTV
+352 ASTPDDTV

-371 SIEFADGIDSNY
+371 SIEFADGIDSTY
-383 KLVINNVDV
+383 KLIINNVDV

-426 IALPEELKGYNTYSV
+426 IALPEELKDYNTYSI

-471 YGIIAT
+471 YGIVAT
-477 NTNSTPGNSED
+477 NTGLTPGNLED
-488 NSNKNADKK
+488 NSNKNGDKK
-497 TKAELDKSTSNA
+497 TKADNNKSTSNS
-509 TETKSTSPKTGSE
+509 TETKSTSPKTGNES
-522 GMLILLLAILLISGG
+522 MFILLLAILLISGG

-549 REKNRK
+549 KEKNSK

>member
-1 MKNQKT
+1 MKGKNQKV
-7 KNEKAKRKIGV
+7 KRKTGA
-18 KLKAAL
+18 KLKGAL
-24 LMLLVAVFSIS
+24 IMLLVAVFSIS

-53 VLQCNVM
+53 VLECNAM

-69 SKIVKFDVAD
+69 SKIIKFDVAD

-100 EFSHWSTDFSDTTK
+100 EFSHWSTDFSDTSK

-122 KFTSSGNVYLNDGTE
+122 KFSRSGNVYLNNGTE
-137 LEFNNGFRL
+137 VEFKNGFFL
-146 FGVFS
+146 YGVFS

-166 AFGGTI
+166 AFGGTV
-172 KDKSVYQITSKSDEF
+172 KDKSVYQITSKSNEF

-201 CTFKGWDLNGKFV
+201 FTFKGWDLNGKYV
-214 NKITAANFADSDSV
+214 NKITAADFADRDSV
-228 TVTATYTANEG
+228 TVTATYTTNEG

-248 LDANGGTIDGKESAK
+248 LDANGGTIDGKKSAK

-287 YTFNGWNSKKDGKGK
+287 YTFNGWNSKKDSSGK
-302 NCKYLY
+302 NYKYLY

-352 ASSPDDTV
+352 ASTPDDTV

-371 SIEFADGIDSNY
+371 SIEFADSIDSTY
-383 KLVINNVDV
+383 KLIINNVNV

-406 IKVLKDNEIVEI
+406 IKVLKDNEIVQI

-441 VYILNDEIK
+441 VYILNDKIK

-497 TKAELDKSTSNA
+497 TKSENDKSTSNA
-509 TETKSTSPKTGSE
+509 TDTKSTSPKTGNE

>member
-1 MKNQKT
+1 MKDKNQKV
-7 KNEKAKRKIGV
+7 KRKTGA
-18 KLKAAL
+18 KLKGAL
-24 LMLLVAVFSIS
+24 VMLLVAVFSIS

-53 VLQCNVM
+53 VLQCSGM

-69 SKIVKFDVAD
+69 SKIIKFDVAD

-100 EFSHWSTDFSDTTK
+100 EFSHWSTDFSDTSK
-114 ADDEIPIS
+114 ADDEISIS
-122 KFTSSGNVYLNDGTE
+122 NFNSSGNVYLNDGTE
-137 LEFNNGFRL
+137 VEYNNGFQIY
-146 FGVFS
+146 GVFS

-166 AFGGTI
+166 AFGGTV
-172 KDKSVYQITSKSDEF
+172 KDKSVYQITSKSNEF

-201 CTFKGWDLNGKFV
+201 CTFKGWDLNGKYV
-214 NKITAANFADSDSV
+214 NTITAAEFAKKDSV
-228 TVTATYTANEG
+228 TVTATYVSNT
-239 FDDSKIHVT
+239 FDDNYISVT
-248 LDANGGTIDGKESAK
+248 LNANCGTIEGKESAK

-274 SMSLLPYVPTRSG
+274 SMSLLPYVPTRNG
-287 YTFNGWNSKKDGKGK
+287 YTFNGWNSKKDGTGK
-302 NCKYLY
+302 NYKYLY
-308 WREWDKEN
+308 WREWDKN
-316 WDNDRESE
+316 RDSE

-332 EDSGYERY
+332 EDGGYERY
-340 LNLTLYATWTKD
+340 HNLTLYATWTKD
-352 ASSPDDTV
+352 ASTPDDTV
-360 KVIESNDGIKG
+360 KVIESSDGIKG
-371 SIEFADGIDSNY
+371 SIEFADGIDSNC
-383 KLVINNVDV
+383 KLIINNVDV

-406 IKVLKDNEIVEI
+406 INVLKGNEIVHI

-426 IALPEELKGYNTYSV
+426 IALPEKLKGYNTYSV

-488 NSNKNADKK
+488 KSNKNADKK
-497 TKAELDKSTSNA
+497 TKAENDKSTSNA
-509 TETKSTSPKTGSE
+509 TGTKSTSPKTGSE

-549 REKNRK
+549 RVKNRK

>member
-1 MKNQKT
+1 MKGKNQKV
-7 KNEKAKRKIGV
+7 KRKTGA
-18 KLKAAL
+18 KLKGAL
-24 LMLLVAVFSIS
+24 IMLLVAVFSIS

-53 VLQCNVM
+53 VLECNAM

-69 SKIVKFDVAD
+69 SKIIKFDVAD

-100 EFSHWSTDFSDTTK
+100 EFSHWSTDFSDTSK

-122 KFTSSGNVYLNDGTE
+122 KFSRSGNVYLNNGTE
-137 LEFNNGFRL
+137 VEFKNGFFL
-146 FGVFS
+146 YGVFS

-166 AFGGTI
+166 AFGGTV
-172 KDKSVYQITSKSDEF
+172 KDKSVYQITSKSNEF

-201 CTFKGWDLNGKFV
+201 CTFKGWDLNGKYV
-214 NKITAANFADSDSV
+214 NKITAADFADRDSV
-228 TVTATYTANEG
+228 TVIATYTANEG

-248 LDANGGTIDGKESAK
+248 LDANGGTIDGKKSAK

-287 YTFNGWNSKKDGKGK
+287 YTFNGWNAKKDGSGK
-302 NCKYLY
+302 NYKYLY

-352 ASSPDDTV
+352 ASTPDDTV

-383 KLVINNVDV
+383 KLIINNVDV

-426 IALPEELKGYNTYSV
+426 IALPEELKGYDNYNI

-450 ETIPATLQDGYIV
+450 ETIPATLQDGYII

-471 YGIIAT
+471 YGIVAT

-488 NSNKNADKK
+488 NSNKNSDKK
-497 TKAELDKSTSNA
+497 TKAENDKSTSNA
-509 TETKSTSPKTGSE
+509 TDTKSTSPKTGSE
-522 GMLILLLAILLISGG
+522 GMFILLLAILLISGG

>member
-1 MKNQKT
+1 MKDKNQKV
-7 KNEKAKRKIGV
+7 KRKTGA
-18 KLKAAL
+18 KLKGAL
-24 LMLLVAVFSIS
+24 IMLLVAVFSIS

-53 VLQCNVM
+53 VLQCSGI

-69 SKIVKFDVAD
+69 SKIIKFDVAD

-100 EFSHWSTDFSDTTK
+100 EFSHWSTDFFDTSK

-122 KFTSSGNVYLNDGTE
+122 KFNSSGNVYLNDGTE
-137 LEFNNGFRL
+137 VEYNNGFQIY
-146 FGVFS
+146 GVFS
-151 DKPLKGTGTY
+151 DKPLKGKGTY

-166 AFGGTI
+166 AFGGTV
-172 KDKSVYQITSKSDEF
+172 KDKSVYQITSKSNEF
-187 KTVDLTKYEPERKG
+187 KTIDLTKYEPERKG
-201 CTFKGWDLNGKFV
+201 CTFKGWDLNGKYV
-214 NKITAANFADSDSV
+214 NTITAAEFAKKDSV
-228 TVTATYTANEG
+228 TVTATYVSNT
-239 FDDSKIHVT
+239 FDEKYISVI
-248 LDANGGTIDGKESAK
+248 LNANGGTIEGKESAK

-287 YTFNGWNSKKDGKGK
+287 YTFNGWSSKKDGTGK
-302 NCKYLY
+302 NYKYLY
-308 WREWDKEN
+308 WREWDK
-316 WDNDRESE
+316 DRDSE

-340 LNLTLYATWTKD
+340 HNLTLYATWTKD
-352 ASSPDDTV
+352 ASTPDDTV

-371 SIEFADGIDSNY
+371 SIEFADGIDSNC
-383 KLVINNVDV
+383 KLIINNVDV

-406 IKVLKDNEIVEI
+406 INVLKDNEIVHI

-450 ETIPATLQDGYIV
+450 ETIPATLQDEYIV

-497 TKAELDKSTSNA
+497 TKAENDKSTSKA
-509 TETKSTSPKTGSE
+509 TGTKSTSPKTGSE
-522 GMLILLLAILLISGG
+522 GMLILLFAILLISGG

-549 REKNRK
+549 RVKNRK

>member
-53 VLQCNVM
+53 VLQCGGW
-60 SEGTIDGET
+60 SGTIDGET
-69 SKIVKFDVAD
+69 AKIVKFDVAD

-100 EFSHWSTDFSDTTK
+100 EFSHWSSDFSDTSK

-137 LEFNNGFRL
+137 VEFNNGFRL
-146 FGVFS
+146 YGRFS
-151 DKPLKGTGTY
+151 EKPLKGTGTY

-187 KTVDLTKYEPERKG
+187 KTVDLSNYVPTREG
-201 CTFKGWDLNGKFV
+201 CNFIGWELNGKFV
-214 NKITAANFADSDSV
+214 NKITAADFADRDSV
-228 TVTATYTANEG
+228 TVTATYTTNEG

-248 LDANGGTIDGKESAK
+248 LDANGGTIDGKKSAK

-274 SMSLLPYVPTRSG
+274 SMSLLPYVPVRNG
-287 YTFNGWNSKKDGKGK
+287 YTFNGWNAKKDGSGKINYKG
-302 NCKYLY
+302 LY
-308 WREWDKEN
+308 WRQWDKD
-316 WDNDRESE
+316 WDEE
-324 FERDGLIT
+324 FERDILINT
-332 EDSGYERY
+332 NGYERY
-340 LNLTLYATWTKD
+340 LNATLYASWTKD
-352 ASSPDDTV
+352 ASTPDDTV
-360 KVIESNDGIKG
+360 KVIESNDGVKG
-371 SIEFADGIDSNY
+371 SIEFAEGVDSNY
-383 KLVINNVDV
+383 KLMINKVDV

-406 IKVLKDNEIVEI
+406 INVLKDNEIVQI

-441 VYILNDEIK
+441 VYILNNEIK

-471 YGIIAT
+471 YGIVAT
-477 NTNSTPGNSED
+477 NTGLTPGNSED
-488 NSNKNADKK
+488 NSNKNGGKQ
-497 TKAELDKSTSNA
+497 TKADNGKSTSNA
-509 TETKSTSPKTGSE
+509 TETKSTSPKTGNE
-522 GMLILLLAILLISGG
+522 GMFILLLAILLISGG

-549 REKNRK
+549 KEKNSK

>member
-1 MKNQKT
+1 MKGKNQKV
-7 KNEKAKRKIGV
+7 KRKTGA
-18 KLKAAL
+18 KLKGAL
-24 LMLLVAVFSIS
+24 IMLLVAVFSIS
-35 GIICVNAATI
+35 GIVCVNASTI

-53 VLQCNVM
+53 VLLCSDM
-60 SEGTIDGET
+60 FGTIDGET
-69 SKIVKFDVAD
+69 SKIIKFDVAD

-100 EFSHWSTDFSDTTK
+100 EFSHWSTDFSDTSK

-137 LEFNNGFRL
+137 VEFNNGFRL
-146 FGVFS
+146 YGRFS
-151 DKPLKGTGTY
+151 EKPLKGTGTY

-172 KDKSVYQITSKSDEF
+172 KDKSVYQITNKSDEF
-187 KTVDLTKYEPERKG
+187 KTVDLSNYVPTRKG
-201 CTFKGWDLNGKFV
+201 CNFIGWDLNGKYV
-214 NKITAANFADSDSV
+214 NKITAADFADRDSV
-228 TVTATYTANEG
+228 TVIATYTTNEG

-248 LDANGGTIDGKESAK
+248 LDANGGTIDGKKSAK

-274 SMSLLPYVPTRSG
+274 SMSLLPYVPVRNG
-287 YTFNGWNSKKDGKGK
+287 YTFNGWNSKKDSSGK
-302 NCKYLY
+302 NYKYLY

-316 WDNDRESE
+316 WGNDDRESE

-352 ASSPDDTV
+352 ASTPDDTV

-371 SIEFADGIDSNY
+371 SIEFADGIDSNC
-383 KLVINNVDV
+383 KLIINNVNV

-406 IKVLKDNEIVEI
+406 INVLKDNEIVQI
-418 SGTKMKIR
+418 NGTKMKIR

-441 VYILNDEIK
+441 VYILNNEIK

-488 NSNKNADKK
+488 NSNKNGDKK
-497 TKAELDKSTSNA
+497 TKAENDKSTSNA
-509 TETKSTSPKTGSE
+509 TDTKSTSPKTGNDD
-522 GMLILLLAILLISGG
+522 MLILLLAILLISGG

-549 REKNRK
+549 RGKNRK

>member
-1 MKNQKT
+1 MKGKNQKV
-7 KNEKAKRKIGV
+7 KRKTGA
-18 KLKAAL
+18 KLKGAL
-24 LMLLVAVFSIS
+24 IMLLVAVFSIS
-35 GIICVNAATI
+35 GIVCVNAATI

-53 VLQCNVM
+53 VLLCSDM
-60 SEGTIDGET
+60 FGTIDGET
-69 SKIVKFDVAD
+69 SKIIKFDVAD

-100 EFSHWSTDFSDTTK
+100 EFSHWSTDFSDTSK

-122 KFTSSGNVYLNDGTE
+122 KFTCSGNVYLNDGTE
-137 LEFNNGFRL
+137 VEFNNGFRL
-146 FGVFS
+146 YGRFS
-151 DKPLKGTGTY
+151 EKPLKGTGTY

-187 KTVDLTKYEPERKG
+187 KTVDLSNYIPTRKG
-201 CTFKGWDLNGKFV
+201 CNFIGWDLNGKYV
-214 NKITAANFADSDSV
+214 NKITAADFADRDSV
-228 TVTATYTANEG
+228 TVIATYTTNEG

-248 LDANGGTIDGKESAK
+248 LDANGGTIDGKKSAK

-274 SMSLLPYVPTRSG
+274 SMSLLPYVPVRNG
-287 YTFNGWNSKKDGKGK
+287 YTFNGWNSKKDSSGK
-302 NCKYLY
+302 NYKYLY

-316 WDNDRESE
+316 WGNDDRESE

-332 EDSGYERY
+332 EDGGYERY

-352 ASSPDDTV
+352 ASTPDDTV

-371 SIEFADGIDSNY
+371 SIEFADGIDSTY
-383 KLVINNVDV
+383 KLIINNVDV

-406 IKVLKDNEIVEI
+406 INVLQDNEIVQI
-418 SGTKMKIR
+418 NGTKMKIR

-497 TKAELDKSTSNA
+497 TKAENDKSTSNA
-509 TETKSTSPKTGSE
+509 TDTKSTSPKTGNE

-549 REKNRK
+549 KEKNRK

>member
-1 MKNQKT
+1 MKGKKQKV
-7 KNEKAKRKIGV
+7 KRKTGA
-18 KLKAAL
+18 KLRGAL
-24 LMLLVAVFSIS
+24 IMLLVAVFSIS
-35 GIICVNAATI
+35 GIVCVNAATI

-53 VLQCNVM
+53 VLLCSDM
-60 SEGTIDGET
+60 FGTIDGET
-69 SKIVKFDVAD
+69 SKIIKFDVAD

-100 EFSHWSTDFSDTTK
+100 EFSHWSTDFSDTSK

-137 LEFNNGFRL
+137 VEFNNGFRL
-146 FGVFS
+146 YGRFS
-151 DKPLKGTGTY
+151 EKPLKGTGTY

-187 KTVDLTKYEPERKG
+187 KTVDLSNYVPTRKG
-201 CTFKGWDLNGKFV
+201 CNFIGWDLNGKYV
-214 NKITAANFADSDSV
+214 NKITAADFADRDSV
-228 TVTATYTANEG
+228 TVIATYTTNEG

-248 LDANGGTIDGKESAK
+248 LDANGGTIDGKKSAK

-274 SMSLLPYVPTRSG
+274 SMSLLPYVPVRNG
-287 YTFNGWNSKKDGKGK
+287 YTFNGWNSKKDSSGK
-302 NCKYLY
+302 NYKYLY

-316 WDNDRESE
+316 WGNDDRESE

-352 ASSPDDTV
+352 ASTPDDTV

-371 SIEFADGIDSNY
+371 SIEFADGIDSNC
-383 KLVINNVDV
+383 KLIINNVNV

-406 IKVLKDNEIVEI
+406 INVLKDNEIVQI
-418 SGTKMKIR
+418 NGTKMKIR

-441 VYILNDEIK
+441 VYILNNEIK

-488 NSNKNADKK
+488 NSDKSGDKK
-497 TKAELDKSTSNA
+497 TKAKNDKSTSNA
-509 TETKSTSPKTGSE
+509 TDTKSTSPKTGSE

>member
-1 MKNQKT
+1 MKGKKQKV
-7 KNEKAKRKIGV
+7 KRKTGA
-18 KLKAAL
+18 KLRGAL
-24 LMLLVAVFSIS
+24 IMLLVAVFSIS
-35 GIICVNAATI
+35 GIVCVNAATI

-53 VLQCNVM
+53 VLLCSDM
-60 SEGTIDGET
+60 FGTIDGET
-69 SKIVKFDVAD
+69 SKIIKFDVAD

-100 EFSHWSTDFSDTTK
+100 EFSHWSTDFSDTSK

-137 LEFNNGFRL
+137 VEFNNGFRL
-146 FGVFS
+146 YGRFS
-151 DKPLKGTGTY
+151 EKPLKGTGTY

-187 KTVDLTKYEPERKG
+187 KTVDLSNYVPTRKG
-201 CTFKGWDLNGKFV
+201 CNFIGWDLNGKYV
-214 NKITAANFADSDSV
+214 NKITAADFADRDSV
-228 TVTATYTANEG
+228 TVIATYTTNEG

-248 LDANGGTIDGKESAK
+248 LDANGGTIDGKKSAK

-316 WDNDRESE
+316 WGNDDRESE

-332 EDSGYERY
+332 EDGGYERY

-352 ASSPDDTV
+352 ASTPDDTV

-371 SIEFADGIDSNY
+371 SIEFAEGVDSNY
-383 KLVINNVDV
+383 KLIINNVNV

-406 IKVLKDNEIVEI
+406 INVLKDNDIVQI

-426 IALPEELKGYNTYSV
+426 IALPDELKGYDNYSV

-497 TKAELDKSTSNA
+497 TKAKNDKSTSNA
-509 TETKSTSPKTGSE
+509 TDTKSTSPKTGNDD
-522 GMLILLLAILLISGG
+522 MLILLLAILLISGG

-549 REKNRK
+549 RGKNRK

>member
-1 MKNQKT
+1 MKGKNQKV
-7 KNEKAKRKIGV
+7 KRKTGA
-18 KLKAAL
+18 KLKGAL
-24 LMLLVAVFSIS
+24 IMLLVAVFSIS

-53 VLQCNVM
+53 VLQCGGI
-60 SEGTIDGET
+60 SGGTIDGET
-69 SKIVKFDVAD
+69 SKIIKFDVAD

-100 EFSHWSTDFSDTTK
+100 EFSHWSTDFSGTSK

-122 KFTSSGNVYLNDGTE
+122 EFTWSGNVYLNDGTE
-137 LEFNNGFRL
+137 VEFNNGFSL
-146 FGVFS
+146 YGVFS

-166 AFGGTI
+166 AFGGTV
-172 KDKSVYQITSKSDEF
+172 KDKSVYQITSKSNEF

-201 CTFKGWDLNGKFV
+201 CTFKGWDLNGKYV
-214 NKITAANFADSDSV
+214 SSITAAEFAEKDSV
-228 TVTATYTANEG
+228 TVTATYVSNTFNENYI
-239 FDDSKIHVT
+239 SVV
-248 LDANGGTIDGKESAK
+248 LNANGGTIEGKESAK

-274 SMSLLPYVPTRSG
+274 TMSLLPYVPTRSG
-287 YTFNGWNSKKDGKGK
+287 YTFNGWNSKKDGSGK
-302 NCKYLY
+302 NYKYLY
-308 WREWDKEN
+308 WRQWDKER
-316 WDNDRESE
+316 DSE
-324 FERDGLIT
+324 CERDGLIT
-332 EDSGYERY
+332 EDGGYERY

-352 ASSPDDTV
+352 ASTPDDTV

-371 SIEFADGIDSNY
+371 SIEFADGIDSTY
-383 KLVINNVDV
+383 KLIINNVDV

-406 IKVLKDNEIVEI
+406 IKVLKDNEIVQI

-477 NTNSTPGNSED
+477 NTNSTPSNSEG
-488 NSNKNADKK
+488 NSNKNGDKK
-497 TKAELDKSTSNA
+497 TKAENDKSTSNA
-509 TETKSTSPKTGSE
+509 TDTKSTSPKTGSE

>member
-1 MKNQKT
+1 MKGKNQKV
-7 KNEKAKRKIGV
+7 KRKIGV
-18 KLKAAL
+18 KLKGAL
-24 LMLLVAVFSIS
+24 IMLLVAVFSIS

-53 VLQCNVM
+53 VLECNAM

-100 EFSHWSTDFSDTTK
+100 EFSHWSTDFSDTSK

-122 KFTSSGNVYLNDGTE
+122 KFSRSGNVYLNNGTE
-137 LEFNNGFRL
+137 VEFKNGFFL
-146 FGVFS
+146 YGVFS

-166 AFGGTI
+166 AFGGTV
-172 KDKSVYQITSKSDEF
+172 KDKSVYQITSKSNEF

-201 CTFKGWDLNGKFV
+201 FTFKGWDLNGKYV
-214 NKITAANFADSDSV
+214 NKITAADFADRDSV
-228 TVTATYTANEG
+228 TVIATYTANEG

-248 LDANGGTIDGKESAK
+248 LDANGGTIDGKKSAK

-287 YTFNGWNSKKDGKGK
+287 YTFNGWNSKKDGTGK
-302 NCKYLY
+302 NYKYLY

-324 FERDGLIT
+324 FERDGLIK

-352 ASSPDDTV
+352 ASTPDDTV

-371 SIEFADGIDSNY
+371 SIEFAEGIDSTY
-383 KLVINNVDV
+383 KLIINNVDV

-471 YGIIAT
+471 YGIVAT

-497 TKAELDKSTSNA
+497 TKAENDKSTSNA
-509 TETKSTSPKTGSE
+509 TDTKSTSPKTGSE

>member
-1 MKNQKT
+1 MKGKNQKV
-7 KNEKAKRKIGV
+7 KRKTGA
-18 KLKAAL
+18 KLKGAL
-24 LMLLVAVFSIS
+24 IMLLVAVFSIS

-53 VLQCNVM
+53 VLQCNGM
-60 SEGTIDGET
+60 SFEGTIDGET
-69 SKIVKFDVAD
+69 SKIIKFDVAD

-100 EFSHWSTDFSDTTK
+100 EFSHWSTDFSDTSK
-114 ADDEIPIS
+114 ADDKIPIS
-122 KFTSSGNVYLNDGTE
+122 EFSRSGNVYLNNGTE
-137 LEFNNGFRL
+137 LEFNNGFFL
-146 FGVFS
+146 YGVFS

-166 AFGGTI
+166 AFGGTV
-172 KDKSVYQITSKSDEF
+172 KDKSVYQITSKSSEF

-201 CTFKGWDLNGKFV
+201 CTFKGWDLNGKYV
-214 NKITAANFADSDSV
+214 SSITAAEFAEKDSV
-228 TVTATYTANEG
+228 TVTATYVSNTFNENYI
-239 FDDSKIHVT
+239 SVM
-248 LDANGGTIDGKESAK
+248 LNANGGTIEGKESAK

-287 YTFNGWNSKKDGKGK
+287 YTFNGWNSKKDSSGK
-302 NCKYLY
+302 NYKYLY

-332 EDSGYERY
+332 EDGGYERY

-352 ASSPDDTV
+352 ASTPDDTV

-371 SIEFADGIDSNY
+371 SIEFADGIDSNC
-383 KLVINNVDV
+383 KLIINNVDV
-392 NKDLADKNVKFIAD
+392 NKGLADKNVKFIAD
-406 IKVLKDNEIVEI
+406 INVLKDNDIVQI
-418 SGTKMKIR
+418 SGTKMKIK
-426 IALPEELKGYNTYSV
+426 IALPEELKGYDNYSV
-441 VYILNDEIK
+441 VYILNNEIK

-477 NTNSTPGNSED
+477 NTNSTPDNLED
-488 NSNKNADKK
+488 NSNKNDDKK
-497 TKAELDKSTSNA
+497 TKAENGKSTSNA

-522 GMLILLLAILLISGG
+522 GMFILLLAILLISGG

>member
-53 VLQCNVM
+53 VLQCGGW

-69 SKIVKFDVAD
+69 AKIVKFDVAD

-100 EFSHWSTDFSDTTK
+100 EFSHWSSDFSDTSK

-122 KFTSSGNVYLNDGTE
+122 KFTWSGNVYLNDGTE
-137 LEFNNGFRL
+137 VEFNNGFRL
-146 FGVFS
+146 YGRFS
-151 DKPLKGTGTY
+151 EKPLKGTGTY

-187 KTVDLTKYEPERKG
+187 KTVDLSNYVPTREG
-201 CTFKGWDLNGKFV
+201 CNFIGWELNGKFV
-214 NKITAANFADSDSV
+214 NKITAADFADRDSV
-228 TVTATYTANEG
+228 TVTATYTTNEG

-248 LDANGGTIDGKESAK
+248 LDANGGTIDGKKSAK

-274 SMSLLPYVPTRSG
+274 SMSLLPYVPVRNG
-287 YTFNGWNSKKDGKGK
+287 YTFNGWNAKKDGSGKINYKG
-302 NCKYLY
+302 LY
-308 WREWDKEN
+308 WRQWDKD
-316 WDNDRESE
+316 WDEE
-324 FERDGLIT
+324 FERDILINT
-332 EDSGYERY
+332 NGYERY
-340 LNLTLYATWTKD
+340 LNATLYASWTKD
-352 ASSPDDTV
+352 ASTPDDTV

-371 SIEFADGIDSNY
+371 SIEFAEGVDSNY
-383 KLVINNVDV
+383 KLIINNVDV

-406 IKVLKDNEIVEI
+406 INVLKDNEIVQI

-441 VYILNDEIK
+441 VYILNNEIK

-471 YGIIAT
+471 YGIVAT
-477 NTNSTPGNSED
+477 NTGLTPGNSED
-488 NSNKNADKK
+488 NSNKNGGKQ
-497 TKAELDKSTSNA
+497 TKADNDKSTSNA
-509 TETKSTSPKTGSE
+509 TETKSTSPKTGNES
-522 GMLILLLAILLISGG
+522 MFILLLAILLISGG

-549 REKNRK
+549 KEKNSK

>member
-1 MKNQKT
+1 MKGKNQKV
-7 KNEKAKRKIGV
+7 KRKTGA
-18 KLKAAL
+18 KLKGAL
-24 LMLLVAVFSIS
+24 IMLLVAVFSIS

-45 KDDGKYSL
+45 KNDGKYSL
-53 VLQCNVM
+53 VLQCSGI

-69 SKIVKFDVAD
+69 SKIIKFDVAD

-100 EFSHWSTDFSDTTK
+100 EFSHWSTDFFDTSK

-122 KFTSSGNVYLNDGTE
+122 KFSKSGNVYLNNGTE
-137 LEFNNGFRL
+137 VKFNNGFSL
-146 FGVFS
+146 YGVFS

-166 AFGGTI
+166 AFGGTV
-172 KDKSVYQITSKSDEF
+172 KDKSVYQITCKSNEF

-201 CTFKGWDLNGKFV
+201 CTFKGWDLNGKYV
-214 NKITAANFADSDSV
+214 NTITAAEFAEKDSV
-228 TVTATYTANEG
+228 TVTATYVSNT
-239 FDDSKIHVT
+239 FDEKYISVI
-248 LDANGGTIDGKESAK
+248 LNANGGTIEGKESAK

-274 SMSLLPYVPTRSG
+274 SMSLLPYVPTRNG

-308 WREWDKEN
+308 WREWDKER
-316 WDNDRESE
+316 DSE

-332 EDSGYERY
+332 EDGGYERY
-340 LNLTLYATWTKD
+340 HNLTLYATWTKD
-352 ASSPDDTV
+352 ASTPDDTV
-360 KVIESNDGIKG
+360 KVIESSDGIKG
-371 SIEFADGIDSNY
+371 SIEFADGIDSNC
-383 KLVINNVDV
+383 KLIINNVDV

-406 IKVLKDNEIVEI
+406 INVLKDNEIVHI

-426 IALPEELKGYNTYSV
+426 IALPEELKIYNTYSV

-488 NSNKNADKK
+488 NSNKNAEKK
-497 TKAELDKSTSNA
+497 TKAENDKSTSKA
-509 TETKSTSPKTGSE
+509 TGTKSTSPKTGSE
-522 GMLILLLAILLISGG
+522 GMLILLFAILLISGG

-549 REKNRK
+549 RVKNRK